1 MPQII
6 VKGITQEQCAELSVK
21 AAPELSKIVGCPS
34 DWFVFDLIHSRFY
47 DENGRT
53 KHCPVVQVWWFER
66 PLEVQDKVADCLH
79 SLIGEMGFCDDQ
91 ISFHLFAG
99 KDYYEN
105 GESF

>member
-21 AAPELSKIVGCPS
+21 AAPELAAIVGCPS

-66 PLEVQDKVADCLH
+66 PMEVQDRVAKYLH
-79 SLIGEMGFCDDQ
+79 SQFEKMGFHADQ
-91 ISFHLFAG
+91 ISFHIFEE
-99 KDYYEN
+99 DRYYEN
-105 GESF
+105 GKKC

>member
-6 VKGITQEQCAELSVK
+6 VKGMNEEQCCTLAK
-21 AAPELSKIVGCPS
+21 TAAPQLAQICECPS
-34 DWFVFDLIHSRFY
+34 DWFVFDLVPSKFFT
-47 DENGRT
+47 ENGAT
-53 KHCPVVQVWWFER
+53 PHYPVVQVWWFER